1 MDTLFHGSNV
11 IVEHPDIRIRGYKK
25 DFGYGFYCTLLE
37 SQAKKWAL
45 SKKGKHVVNVYEYE
59 EHNECKAKT
68 FKEMSEDWL
77 NFIIDCRRGIRH
89 DFDIV
94 EGPMADDQIWNYI
107 EDVVAGN
114 ITRNA
119 FWELAKFK
127 HPTHQ
132 IVFCTQKAIECIRYT
147 SHYLL

>member
-1 MDTLFHGSNV
+1 MDKLFHGSNV
-11 IVEHPDIRIRGYKK
+11 IVEHPDIRIRGDEK

-59 EHNECKAKT
+59 EHNECKTKI

-77 NFIIDCRRGIRH
+77 DFIIDCRRGIRH

-127 HPTHQ
+127 RPTHQ
-132 IVFCTQKAIECIRYT
+132 MVFCTQKAIECIRYT

>member
-1 MDTLFHGSNV
+1 MDKLFHGSNV
-11 IVEHPDIRIRGYKK
+11 IVEHPDIRIRGYEK

-132 IVFCTQKAIECIRYT
+132 IVFCTQKVIECIRYT